1 MSLAEELLADLDD
14 AETAEEHI
22 ADGADDELE
31 DVSMTLGTD
40 GSFVLPVDDKPTS
53 SVKSMTFSSAPIT
66 AFAKLRHSEKLSKVM
81 SDLDYYSK
89 KPKRDKI
96 HGPVESDPEYQCIV
110 EANNLMVEIDNEINI
125 IHKYVRDL
133 YSNRFPELESLVP
146 LCLDYLKVV
155 LVLGNEILERSKQTD
170 LLASFLTPATIMV
183 VSVTAST
190 TQGAPLDENQ
200 LSRIMEACTMAIELQ
215 EMRSAMLAYVESRMS
230 FIAPNTSILVGASTA
245 AKLMGHAGGLTAL
258 TKMPSCNI
266 LVLGAQKRLLSGF
279 SNASVLPHTG
289 YIFNAEVV
297 QKLPPDLRYKAA
309 RLLANK
315 VALAA
320 RVDLFHEASP
330 WLVLSPV
337 LLQISFFSNFIHR
350 TDTSAKRV
358 CSPSLIGH
366 AGGLTA
372 LTKMPSCNI
381 LVLGAQKRLLSGFSN
396 ASVLPHTGYIFNAE
410 VVQKLPPDLRYKA
423 ARLLANKVALA
434 ARVDLFHEASDGH
447 IGEKLMLEVER
458 KFDKWQEP
466 PPVKTIKALPAPIDP
481 PAKKR
486 GGRRYR
492 KMKERLGMTELRRSA
507 NRIQFGEISDDAY
520 QSDLGFSLGS
530 LGQRGIAGR
539 LRAPQADS
547 KTKARVSKA
556 LQQKLSRFGGMST
569 MPTTALGA
577 TTWGGSSTVRKHVA
591 GTSSSIAFTPLQSL
605 MLPGSPLTDIEYADD
620 ITLLGSDPVVMQTIL
635 NNLNNSA
642 SQFGMRLTP
651 TRCKALLQDWVGSN
665 PSLML
670 ADEPIEVV
678 DKFVYLGSCISPG
691 GLTEDEISIRIGKA
705 TAVFANLRHLWRRR
719 DISFSVK
726 GRVYN
731 AALRSILLYGSET
744 WPLHAEDVKRLSALD
759 HRYLRSIARIGWEH
773 RISNAE
779 VRRTVFGRNNSP
791 PIDELITLQRLR
803 WHGHVLRMPVDRI
816 PRRALL
822 VQPCEGW
829 KRIRVGQTITWQ
841 RSMKAV
847 TSKLSCAGHCRLLG
861 WGPRDGPHQW
871 LETLSDMAQMRP
883 QWRSCIKAIAFNA

>member
-40 GSFVLPVDDKPTS
+40 GSFVLPVDDKPAN

-215 EMRSAMLAYVESRMS
+215 EMRSAMLTYVESRMS

-245 AKLMGHAGGLTAL
+245 AKLM
-258 TKMPSCNI
+258 
-266 LVLGAQKRLLSGF
+266 
-279 SNASVLPHTG
+279 
-289 YIFNAEVV
+289 
-297 QKLPPDLRYKAA
+297 
-309 RLLANK
+309 
-315 VALAA
+315 
-320 RVDLFHEASP
+320 
-330 WLVLSPV
+330 
-337 LLQISFFSNFIHR
+337 
-350 TDTSAKRV
+350 
-358 CSPSLIGH
+358 GH

-591 GTSSSIAFTPLQSL
+591 GTSSSIAFTPLQGLEIVNPQAAEKTTETGNKYFSATCGFAKIQ
-605 MLPGSPLTDIEYADD
+605 PKAEKKTERGS
-620 ITLLGSDPVVMQTIL
+620 
-635 NNLNNSA
+635 
-642 SQFGMRLTP
+642 
-651 TRCKALLQDWVGSN
+651 
-665 PSLML
+665 
-670 ADEPIEVV
+670 
-678 DKFVYLGSCISPG
+678 
-691 GLTEDEISIRIGKA
+691 
-705 TAVFANLRHLWRRR
+705 
-719 DISFSVK
+719 
-726 GRVYN
+726 
-731 AALRSILLYGSET
+731 
-744 WPLHAEDVKRLSALD
+744 
-759 HRYLRSIARIGWEH
+759 
-773 RISNAE
+773 
-779 VRRTVFGRNNSP
+779 
-791 PIDELITLQRLR
+791 
-803 WHGHVLRMPVDRI
+803 
-816 PRRALL
+816 
-822 VQPCEGW
+822 
-829 KRIRVGQTITWQ
+829 
-841 RSMKAV
+841 
-847 TSKLSCAGHCRLLG
+847 
-861 WGPRDGPHQW
+861 
-871 LETLSDMAQMRP
+871 
-883 QWRSCIKAIAFNA
+883 